1 MLKIFINEV
10 FSGATDWL
18 SALRSCIAEG
28 GTLAK
33 VESAAENSVVQV
45 RVGRTE
51 APRVDFVNAV
61 SLQGL
66 IGSDVSWLG
75 LQDFVTEGS
84 FAWADSAALGSFTN
98 WLANQPDNGA
108 AAAAAAQ
115 GNQVGIRVVCQHVA
129 RDTCTLYLC
138 STAR

>member
-1 MLKIFINEV
+1 MPKYDSILTYV
-10 FSGATDWL
+10 
-18 SALRSCIAEG
+18 
-28 GTLAK
+28 
-33 VESAAENSVVQV
+33 
-45 RVGRTE
+45 
-51 APRVDFVNAV
+51 P

-84 FAWADSAALGSFTN
+84 FAWADSTALGSFTN

-115 GNQVGIRVVCQHVA
+115 GNQVRIPAAC
-129 RDTCTLYLC
+129 
-138 STAR
+138 

>member
-1 MLKIFINEV
+1 MVKICRFCTAKYLLKIFVNEV

-51 APRVDFVNAV
+51 GPRADCVNTCHL
-61 SLQGL
+61 LQGL
-66 IGSDVSWLG
+66 IGSSVSWLG

-84 FAWADSAALGSFTN
+84 FAWADGAALGSFTN

-115 GNQVGIRVVCQHVA
+115 GNQVRIHVVF
-129 RDTCTLYLC
+129 
-138 STAR
+138 

>member
-1 MLKIFINEV
+1 MPKYDSILTYV
-10 FSGATDWL
+10 
-18 SALRSCIAEG
+18 
-28 GTLAK
+28 
-33 VESAAENSVVQV
+33 
-45 RVGRTE
+45 
-51 APRVDFVNAV
+51 P

-84 FAWADSAALGSFTN
+84 FAWADGAALGSFTN

-115 GNQVGIRVVCQHVA
+115 GNQVGIRVVCRHVA
-129 RDTCTLYLC
+129 RV
-138 STAR
+138 